1 MKSIIHHI
9 TAILLTAAA
18 LCCSCSRSALEHNRG
33 VVVSAVFSDTED
45 LGTQVSDLQLQFY
58 NSSTGEL
65 ALQYSF
71 ESAQELSL
79 KIFSLPKGEYTVVLG
94 ANLST
99 PLSLEGTSS
108 PSNLRYSLEG
118 VSPVQAFSA
127 CGDHNI
133 DNPNHLLEIKM
144 DMNRFLCEL
153 AIEIEGAPDGLNL
166 AVEAVNASDG
176 FYPARKGDDGSY
188 GTPSQG
194 LKQSS
199 LPPISLSSAASRSQP
214 FILMPT
220 ALGREWSLWRVL
232 MTDPGGKTLESY
244 IEAPRMNPGGRYLI
258 SLEYTEIQSFMHLSP
273 STIEDWTQGWIYNG
287 VITDPLVD
295 SNEIKYK

>member
-1 MKSIIHHI
+1 MKSIVYHI
-9 TAILLTAAA
+9 FAALLTTAA
-18 LCCSCSRSALEHNRG
+18 LCCSCSRSSLEHIRG
-33 VVVSAVFSDTED
+33 VVVSAVFSDSED

-65 ALQYSF
+65 ALQSSF
-71 ESAQELSL
+71 TTAQELSL
-79 KIFSLPKGEYTVVLG
+79 KTFTLPKGEYTVVLG
-94 ANLST
+94 ANLSA

-133 DNPNHLLEIKM
+133 DTPNYLVEIGM
-144 DMNRFLCEL
+144 DMKRFLCEF
-153 AIEIEGAPDGLNL
+153 AIEIAWAPDALEL
-166 AVEAVNASDG
+166 AVEAVNTSDG
-176 FYPARKGDDGSY
+176 FYPARKADDGSY
-188 GTPSQG
+188 GIPSQISG
-194 LKQSS
+194 KTSIQ
-199 LPPISLSSAASRSQP
+199 PISLSSSATRSQT

-220 ALGREWSLWRVL
+220 TLGREWSLWRVL
-232 MTDPGGKTLESY
+232 MTVPGGNTLESY

-273 STIEDWTQGWIYNG
+273 CTIEDWTQGWVYNG
-287 VITDPLVD
+287 EITDPTTT
-295 SNEIKYK
+295 NE